1 MVSRNRS
8 REMGIQDV
16 RAEVVVYS
24 LDLRSWAK
32 VMDREKER
40 AGSRS
45 RNHKENGYLNLIA
58 KDDDAVDATAMAKL
72 NEDGLVPYR
81 VGNRRVIL
89 CIIRAVIP

>member
-1 MVSRNRS
+1 MASRNRS
-8 REMGIQDV
+8 REMGNQDV
-16 RAEVVVYS
+16 RAVVVVYS

-45 RNHKENGYLNLIA
+45 RNHKENGYLNSIVE
-58 KDDDAVDATAMAKL
+58 DNDAVEATAMARL
-72 NEDGLVPYR
+72 SEDGLVPYR